1 MSLMAIVFFR
11 DQLQRS
17 GMRTRSP
24 HEKHTP
30 SVKAGCSPPTASS
43 CFTDI
48 KISRTNPPVKGF
60 PLRTVGGGRT
70 GLGELH
76 EEGTMQE
83 VIVMHGEEG
92 KRTIFFRLR
101 TLYSFSGVLVSFD
114 FLFGFLLCKRRTCRQ
129 AMRLHKRI
137 VTASGK
143 CLCECLY
150 WPIRNN
156 ISAVVCQ
163 AGHPSVPE
171 TAHDR

>member
-1 MSLMAIVFFR
+1 MKSTLHLSKQAAV
-11 DQLQRS
+11 LL
-17 GMRTRSP
+17 
-24 HEKHTP
+24 
-30 SVKAGCSPPTASS
+30 TASS
-43 CFTDI
+43 CCTDI

-70 GLGELH
+70 GLGELY

-92 KRTIFFRLR
+92 KRTIFFLLP

-129 AMRLHKRI
+129 AMRLRKRI

-143 CLCECLY
+143 CLCECQSGRTALRSCAKQGTRQS
-150 WPIRNN
+150 PKQPMTDDRGL
-156 ISAVVCQ
+156 SPPHE
-163 AGHPSVPE
+163 GDGE
-171 TAHDR
+171 TVG